1 MVAGTDPTDHLSC
14 ALSLA
19 LHPHLLLHVTNL
31 RIQMKDLD
39 VVAFGVF
46 GGEGPPGTYIDDFA
60 NDLNGLG
67 FPLLVD
73 GECNRKNFSNLTLF
87 QGFSK
92 E

>member
-19 LHPHLLLHVTNL
+19 LHSHLLLHVTNL

-46 GGEGPPGTYIDDFA
+46 GGEGPPGTQKA
-60 NDLNGLG
+60 PN
-67 FPLLVD
+67 
-73 GECNRKNFSNLTLF
+73 EMT
-87 QGFSK
+87 
-92 E
+92 